1 MPHILTIYQLLNVS
15 QPHIFIIY
23 QLLNASAAQAVTGCQ
38 SVAADDAAP
47 SGSGKTGAPKSVIIV
62 PPSDQ
67 SRDIASSAV
76 RKGMLMSR
84 YTSAAVFCRNEYNC

>member
-23 QLLNASAAQAVTGCQ
+23 QLLNASAAQAVT
-38 SVAADDAAP
+38 DDAAP

-67 SRDIASSAV
+67 SRDIASSAM
-76 RKGMLMSR
+76 RKGMLNVSLH
-84 YTSAAVFCRNEYNC
+84 FNCCVLSK

>member
-1 MPHILTIYQLLNVS
+1 MVDRAMPHILTIYQLLNVP

-23 QLLNASAAQAVTGCQ
+23 QLLNAPVAQAVTGSQ

-67 SRDIASSAV
+67 SRDIASSASGM
-76 RKGMLMSR
+76 RKGMLN
-84 YTSAAVFCRNEYNC
+84 V